1 MIKKN
6 TMSFSKN
13 SSRILMAL
21 SLALLTGAGCTTSSQ
36 PGSWVPETNGPWNG
50 SLVMA
55 TSEDGLTFSEGAE
68 ILTEA
73 GVPNLLTNSEGDIVL
88 IYQYFSSTDESMF
101 DQIAYSIS
109 SDEGKTWSEPQAIT
123 FEELPE
129 PLDAAKKPMDPT
141 LVKTENGDG
150 FALYFTYHAKGAK
163 NADLYVALSSSEDL
177 SQPFIVQETPALS
190 ISGANL
196 LDPAVILFEG
206 TWHHYSWQDKS
217 DNNYHSTS
225 TDGITFTKQKDISL
239 SMDFLGQV
247 IATDSGLRFYGTGK
261 EGVMSAT
268 SPDGSTWTMDKGS
281 RTMGADPG
289 MLLMPDGTYLMVY
302 TKMNFNTTTK

>member
-1 MIKKN
+1 
-6 TMSFSKN
+6 MSFSKN
-13 SSRILMAL
+13 SSRLLITL
-21 SLALLTGAGCTTSSQ
+21 SLLLLTGAGCATSSQ
-36 PGSWVPETNGPWNG
+36 QGSWVPKTQGPWDG
-50 SLVMA
+50 SLFIA
-55 TSEDGLTFSEGAE
+55 TSEDGLEFTEGKE

-73 GVPNLLTNSEGDIVL
+73 GVPNLLRKSNGDIVL
-88 IYQYFSSTDESMF
+88 TYQYFSSTNEDLF

-109 SDEGKTWSEPQAIT
+109 SDEGETWSEPETIA
-123 FEELPE
+123 FEGLPE

-141 LVKTENGDG
+141 LVKTENGNG

-177 SQPFIVQETPALS
+177 TQPFIVQKTPALN
-190 ISGANL
+190 IPGVNL
-196 LDPAVILFEG
+196 LDPAVISFKE

-239 SMDFLGQV
+239 GMDFLGQV
-247 IATDSGLRFYGTGK
+247 IATNNGLRFYGTGK

-268 SPDGSTWTMDKGS
+268 SPDGSTWAMDSGS
-281 RTMGADPG
+281 RAMGADPG
-289 MLLMPDGTYLMVY
+289 VLLMPDGTYLMVY
-302 TKMNFNTTTK
+302 TKMNFNTTTKTK